1 MDFLSTELGCVCF
14 RCIMWVKYKYIY
26 ENMCKALCF
35 VTALSIRN
43 QGQEAILIQTDGIVR
58 SFPVR
63 VFTNSYNWPICLPVS
78 WGWDLCKVL
87 WGVAMCPNSFE
98 MNNTSVR
105 KHWRTLERMSRYSRW
120 RTRALYS
127 IHVRSFLNMVFLIA
141 TQSSYFFSKYIYIMF
156 SAEICM
162 WESPLNSGSWHS
174 HYIYIYILLDSF
186 SMLLDTEG

>member
-1 MDFLSTELGCVCF
+1 
-14 RCIMWVKYKYIY
+14 
-26 ENMCKALCF
+26 MCKALCF

-127 IHVRSFLNMVFLIA
+127 IHVQSFLNMVFLIA

-156 SAEICM
+156 SAEILM

-174 HYIYIYILLDSF
+174 HYIYIYFWLDSF